1 MADGNSHLFL
11 HFQGIIQSVLIK
23 TGFKFPAVQVAIQG
37 AFKNCG
43 GYIKNGPATWLAPPL
58 LDVRMTL
65 GYTED
70 EMVV

>member
-11 HFQGIIQSVLIK
+11 HFEGFIQSVFLK
-23 TGFKFPAVQVAIQG
+23 WGFMFPGGQVAIHG
-37 AFKNCG
+37 AFKTSG

-58 LDVRMTL
+58 LDVSMTL